1 MKKSEKEYTMLTNPR
16 TSWMTDELF
25 KELKKIPI
33 NEDFSRRNH
42 YPYLYGPVSNQQYQ
56 VRAHDPAINRS
67 KKICTCKDIN
77 EAANIV
83 MLIAQQFVEIENQ
96 ILKMR
101 KAMNF
106 DSSS

>member
-1 MKKSEKEYTMLTNPR
+1 MLTNPR

-25 KELKKIPI
+25 KELRKIPI

-42 YPYLYGPVSNQQYQ
+42 YPYLYGPVNNNQYQ
-56 VRAHDPAINRS
+56 VRAYDPTINSS

-96 ILKMR
+96 IIKMR
-101 KAMNF
+101 KAMNCETC
-106 DSSS
+106 

>member
-1 MKKSEKEYTMLTNPR
+1 MLTNPR

-33 NEDFSRRNH
+33 NEDFSQRNH
-42 YPYLYGPVSNQQYQ
+42 YPYLYGPVSNNQYQ
-56 VRAHDPAINRS
+56 VRAHDPATNRS
-67 KKICTCKDIN
+67 KTICTCKDIN

-83 MLIAQQFVEIENQ
+83 MLIAQQFVEIETQ

-101 KAMNF
+101 KAMNVSIC
-106 DSSS
+106 D